1 MKIEAAKKLIVKEL
15 KDLDISEN
23 SQAYK
28 LIYDNAIAASEI
40 LTKKELIELIEGS
53 ADSFPNHLFEI

>member
-15 KDLDISEN
+15 KDLDIPEG

-28 LIYDNAIAASEI
+28 LIYDNAIAASEV
-40 LTKKELIELIEGS
+40 LTKKELIEGS